1 MNRTRAVVQTM
12 RPKQWVKNLLVL
24 AAPLAAGKITD
35 LDVLAAS
42 VTAMVA
48 FILASAA
55 VYSFNDVQDVAA
67 DREHP
72 VKRHRPIAAGH
83 LAPSQGL
90 ALSVVLGI
98 AALGVAWLTTP
109 EFTLLVA
116 IYLAVQ
122 VVYALYLKHEPVLDL
137 VVVASGFLMR
147 AVGGGLAASLAIS
160 HWFLLVAGFGS
171 LFMVAGKRYS
181 EFRAHGVGGAT
192 RRSLMG
198 YTESYLRFAWTL
210 SAAATVMSYSLWA
223 AEQAVLTDRPWH
235 TLSIAAFVLGILR
248 YAVDV
253 DAGRAQEPEEIVWG
267 DRVLQGVGLI
277 WLALLLAGVANV

>member
-1 MNRTRAVVQTM
+1 M

-24 AAPLAAGKITD
+24 AAPLAAGLITD
-35 LDVLAAS
+35 SEVLVASLTAMLSFVLAS
-42 VTAMVA
+42 
-48 FILASAA
+48 SA

-72 VKRHRPIAAGH
+72 LKRHRPIAAGH
-83 LAPSQGL
+83 LSTAQGL
-90 ALSVVLGI
+90 VLSALLAVASL
-98 AALGVAWLTTP
+98 AVAWLTTP
-109 EFTLLVA
+109 QFTALVA

-147 AVGGGLAASLAIS
+147 AVGGGLAASLPIS

-181 EFRAHGVGGAT
+181 EFRAHGEGGAT
-192 RRSLMG
+192 RRSLTG
-198 YTESYLRFAWTL
+198 YTESYLRFTWTL

-223 AEQAVLTDRPWH
+223 AEQALMTDQPWH

-267 DRVLQGVGLI
+267 DRVLQAVALV
-277 WLALLLAGVANV
+277 WLALLLAGVTNV